1 MKAKFFLVIIFSFSF
16 FMSCLKPETFPI
28 EPSITFD
35 SFTALNDSGVLIIS
49 FTDGDGN
56 IGLAEND
63 TTGVFSST
71 QKYHHNLFV
80 EYWEKIDGLGWQ
92 KGKNFAGDDIVFLYR
107 IPVLTPN
114 GKNKALKGKITTTI
128 EPSYFNP
135 LSPDSD
141 TIKYRI
147 TLVDRDLNESNV
159 IESREVINS

>member
-1 MKAKFFLVIIFSFSF
+1 MKAKFFLFIFFLTSLFI
-16 FMSCLKPETFPI
+16 SCLKAGKFPK
-28 EPSITFD
+28 EPSISFI
-35 SFTALNDSGVLIIS
+35 SFTPLSDSGVLVIS

-63 TTGVFSST
+63 TAGIFSST

-92 KGKNFAGDDIVFLYR
+92 QGKNFAGDDIIFLYR

-128 EPSYFNP
+128 EPSYYNP
-135 LSPDSD
+135 LSANSD

-159 IESREVINS
+159 IESNEIYR

>member
-1 MKAKFFLVIIFSFSF
+1 MKAKFFLFIIFSTSLFV
-16 FMSCLKPETFPI
+16 SCLKPEKFPV
-28 EPSITFD
+28 EPAISFD
-35 SFTALNDSGVLIIS
+35 SFTPLSDSGVLVIS

-56 IGLAEND
+56 IGLSEND

-80 EYWEKIDGLGWQ
+80 EYWEKIDGAGWQ
-92 KGKNFAGDDIVFLYR
+92 IGKNFAGDDIVFLYR

-114 GKNKALKGKITTTI
+114 GKNKALKGTITTTI
-128 EPSYFNP
+128 EPSYYNP

-141 TIKYRI
+141 TIRYRI

-159 IESREVINS
+159 IESNEIYR